1 MMDEFLFSQKFGR
14 LSPGQP
20 VRWFLDGYSLPQNL
34 MNMLT
39 ESEEPGME
47 RVINLNQPAIE
58 LRNVSVQYRIPTERV
73 GTFKEYAIRWLQR
86 KITYAHF
93 WALDD
98 VSFTVYKGEVFG
110 LIGHNGAGKSTSLKV
125 ISRVLRPTKGRV
137 LVYGKIAPLI
147 ELGAGFHPELSGR
160 ENIFLNGALLG
171 YTREQME
178 VVYDEIV
185 EFSEIKPF
193 IDAPIRTYSSG
204 MYARLG
210 FAVATAHVPEILIID
225 EILGVGDESFQKKS
239 FDRLQGFQSQGTTVI
254 MVSHGMGRVEEL
266 CDRAA
271 LLEHGKLKA
280 IGKPADVIAA
290 YRSDQD

>member
-1 MMDEFLFSQKFGR
+1 
-14 LSPGQP
+14 
-20 VRWFLDGYSLPQNL
+20 
-34 MNMLT
+34 
-39 ESEEPGME
+39 ME
-47 RVINLNQPAIE
+47 RVIDKNQPAIE
-58 LRNVSVQYRIPTERV
+58 LRNVSVQYRLPTERV

-98 VSFTVYKGEVFG
+98 VSFTVLKGEVFG
-110 LIGHNGAGKSTSLKV
+110 LIGHNGAGKSTTLKV
-125 ISRVLRPTKGRV
+125 IPRVLRPTKGRV

-178 VVYDEIV
+178 AVYDEIV
-185 EFSEIKPF
+185 EFSELKPF

-210 FAVATAHVPEILIID
+210 FAVATAHVPDILILD
-225 EILGVGDESFQKKS
+225 EILSVGDESFQKKS
-239 FDRLQGFQSQGTTVI
+239 FDRLLGFQSQGTTVV

-271 LLEHGKLKA
+271 LIEHGKIKA
-280 IGKPADVIAA
+280 IGKPAEVIAA
-290 YRSDQD
+290 YRSDQK

>member
-1 MMDEFLFSQKFGR
+1 
-14 LSPGQP
+14 
-20 VRWFLDGYSLPQNL
+20 
-34 MNMLT
+34 
-39 ESEEPGME
+39 ME
-47 RVINLNQPAIE
+47 RIIDLNQPAIE
-58 LRNVSVQYRIPTERV
+58 LRNVSVQYRLPTERV

-147 ELGAGFHPELSGR
+147 ELGAGFHAELSGR

-178 VVYDEIV
+178 AVYDEIV

-210 FAVATAHVPEILIID
+210 FAVATAHVPDILVLD
-225 EILGVGDESFQKKS
+225 EILSVGDESFQKKS

-254 MVSHGMGRVEEL
+254 MVSHGMGRVEQL

-271 LLEHGKLKA
+271 LLEHGKLIA

-290 YRSDQD
+290 YRSDQN